1 MRAVK
6 IMIAAVVFALL
17 AGCAA
22 TGPLYSDISA
32 SIPPVPADKGRIYF
46 YRSDTM
52 FGAAVTSDISL
63 NGKVVGRSERASVF
77 YVDQAP
83 GNCVVSTSTEVEKQL
98 TFTLAA
104 KETRY
109 VHTSVSMGVL
119 VVRINAKLVNAAEA
133 KSEIASLHYVGGQAQ
148 K

>member
-46 YRSDTM
+46 YRSDT
-52 FGAAVTSDISL
+52 VLHSD
-63 NGKVVGRSERASVF
+63 
-77 YVDQAP
+77 
-83 GNCVVSTSTEVEKQL
+83 
-98 TFTLAA
+98 
-104 KETRY
+104 
-109 VHTSVSMGVL
+109 
-119 VVRINAKLVNAAEA
+119 KLLKY
-133 KSEIASLHYVGGQAQ
+133 KSS
-148 K
+148 

>member
-1 MRAVK
+1 MHVTKAV
-6 IMIAAVVFALL
+6 IAIIVLSVLT
-17 AGCAA
+17 GCAA

-32 SIPPVPADKGRIYF
+32 SIPTLPANKGRIYF
-46 YRSDTM
+46 YRSDTA

-63 NGKVVGRSERASVF
+63 NGKVVGKSERASVF
-77 YVDQAP
+77 YVDQTP

-104 KETRY
+104 NETRY
-109 VHTSVSMGVL
+109 VHTSVSLGVF
-119 VVRINAKLVNAAEA
+119 VGRINAKLVNDAEA
-133 KSEIASLHYVGGQAQ
+133 KSEIASLHFTGGQAQ

>member
-6 IMIAAVVFALL
+6 IMIAAIVFALL
-17 AGCAA
+17 TGCAA

-32 SIPPVPADKGRIYF
+32 SIPPVPAGKGRIYF

-52 FGAAVTSDISL
+52 FGAAITSDISL

-104 KETRY
+104 AETRY

-119 VVRINAKLVNAAEA
+119 VGRINAKLVNAAEA
-133 KSEIASLHYVGGQAQ
+133 KSEIASLHYIGAQAQ

>member
-1 MRAVK
+1 MRAVN
-6 IMIAAVVFALL
+6 ITIAAIVFILL
-17 AGCAA
+17 TGCAA

-32 SIPPVPADKGRIYF
+32 SIPPVSANKGRIYF

-52 FGAAVTSDISL
+52 FGAAITSDISL
-63 NGKVVGRSERASVF
+63 NGKVVGKSERASVF

-104 KETRY
+104 NETRY

-119 VVRINAKLVNAAEA
+119 VGRINAKLVNATEA
-133 KSEIASLHYVGGQAQ
+133 KSEIAGLHYIGAQAQ

>member
-1 MRAVK
+1 MHVTKAV
-6 IMIAAVVFALL
+6 IAIIVLSVLT
-17 AGCAA
+17 GCAA

-32 SIPPVPADKGRIYF
+32 SIPTLPANKGRIYF
-46 YRSDTM
+46 YRSDTA

-63 NGKVVGRSERASVF
+63 NGKVVGKSERASVF
-77 YVDQAP
+77 YVDQTP

-104 KETRY
+104 NETRY
-109 VHTSVSMGVL
+109 VHTSVSLGVF
-119 VVRINAKLVNAAEA
+119 VGRINAKLVNAAEA
-133 KSEIASLHYVGGQAQ
+133 KSEIASLHFTGGQAQ